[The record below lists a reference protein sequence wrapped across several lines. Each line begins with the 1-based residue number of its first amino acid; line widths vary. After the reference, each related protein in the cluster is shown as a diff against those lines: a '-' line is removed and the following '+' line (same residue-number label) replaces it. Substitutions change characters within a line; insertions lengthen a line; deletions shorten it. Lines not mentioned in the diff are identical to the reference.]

1 MKEKEQVREIET
13 SCLTCRFL
21 VYDYD
26 ERTGI
31 ITLWCRRRGLLEAKE
46 YLGLASELHERKEWD
61 ICKDWIERKTGLTYY
76 DLAGTEDH
84 YD

>member
-1 MKEKEQVREIET
+1 MEKRKNKEIET

-21 VYDYD
+21 VHTFDAD
-26 ERTGI
+26 TCT
-31 ITLWCRRRGLLEAKE
+31 ITLWCRRNGILEEKE
-46 YLGLASELHERKEWD
+46 YLGLASELYEQKEWP
-61 ICKDWIERKTGLTYY
+61 ICKDWIESKTGLTYY